1 MVGTPVLAL
10 PASTGL
16 ARPTAPSPTAP
27 PSPWDRGCDG
37 CPARRRRRIRRRDA
51 CSCATPDA
59 ARAALTSPVA
69 CGFRSSRR
77 GRRRARRSDVCAAS
91 PVLLMTLVG
100 GVLGNI
106 SLAALL
112 AQVPLTLRIM
122 LGGVLRRARRAAR
135 TFVGLVFP
143 RDRRRSCGHD
153 LPPDLFP
160 RECEA
165 APSCSLAER
174 GPQPVPGTARAAK
187 SRDAVSN

>member
-1 MVGTPVLAL
+1 MVGTPVFAL
-10 PASTGL
+10 RASTGL
-16 ARPTAPSPTAP
+16 AHPTAPSPTSP
-27 PSPWDRGCDG
+27 PSPSDRGCDG
-37 CPARRRRRIRRRDA
+37 CPARRRRRRRRRDA

-69 CGFRSSRR
+69 CGFRGSRR

-143 RDRRRSCGHD
+143 RDRRRFCGHD
-153 LPPDLFP
+153 LPPDLFCQENARLRP
-160 RECEA
+160 
-165 APSCSLAER
+165 
-174 GPQPVPGTARAAK
+174 PVP
-187 SRDAVSN
+187 SRKE